1 MITQTSNTTLDPIQ
15 IALAKPLD
23 DFVAAIESA
32 YKKYRRNVA
41 YDAQSS
47 RVYPIVLDEN
57 HELKSMTSL
66 ERKARLCTG
75 QADLPIVAYL
85 ELTAGRRLMSKVVI
99 TVLLYDNSKAP
110 TLMDRFERLSVHV
123 AVPDEDMRSQGCG
136 AKLAGDKA
144 MAAIRR
150 VLWEGASSAT

>member
-23 DFVAAIESA
+23 DFVAAIDSA
-32 YKKYRRNVA
+32 YKKYRRSVA
-41 YDAQSS
+41 YGTQSS
-47 RVYPIVLDEN
+47 RVYPIALDEN
-57 HELKSMTSL
+57 HELESMTSL

-85 ELTAGRRLMSKVVI
+85 ELTVGRRLMSKEAVI
-99 TVLLYDNSKAP
+99 TVLLYDNSKEP
-110 TLMDRFERLSVHV
+110 TMMDRFERLSVHV
-123 AVPDEDMRSQGCG
+123 AVSDEDMRSRGCG
-136 AKLAGDKA
+136 AKLAGDNA

-150 VLWEGASSAT
+150 VLWEGAA

>member
-1 MITQTSNTTLDPIQ
+1 MISQANNTALDPIQ

-23 DFVAAIESA
+23 DFVLAIDSA
-32 YKKYRRNVA
+32 YKKYRRSVA
-41 YDAQSS
+41 YGTQDS

-57 HELKSMTSL
+57 QELESMTSL
-66 ERKARLCTG
+66 ERKARLGTG
-75 QADLPIVAYL
+75 QVDLPIVAYL
-85 ELTAGRRLMSKVVI
+85 ELTVGRRLMSKEAVI
-99 TVLLYDNSKAP
+99 TVLLYDNSKEP

-123 AVPDEDMRSQGCG
+123 AVPDEDMRSRGCG

-150 VLWEGASSAT
+150 VLWEGAA

>member
-1 MITQTSNTTLDPIQ
+1 MITQTSNTTMDPIQ

-23 DFVAAIESA
+23 DFVAAIDSA
-32 YKKYRRNVA
+32 YKKYRRSVA
-41 YDAQSS
+41 YEAQSS
-47 RVYPIVLDEN
+47 RVYPIALDEH
-57 HELKSMTSL
+57 HELESMTNL
-66 ERKARLCTG
+66 ERKARLGAG

-85 ELTAGRRLMSKVVI
+85 ELTAGKRLMSKVVI

>member
-57 HELKSMTSL
+57 HELESMTSL